1 MSADRGSDPRR
12 FAESTRQQS
21 PEMAE
26 WRWAHLQFRIPVWA
40 QLSNETWAGIPL
52 GLSVPVSA

>member
-1 MSADRGSDPRR
+1 MNADRGGNPRR
-12 FAESTRQQS
+12 SAESTRPQS

-40 QLSNETWAGIPL
+40 QLPNESWTGMAL
-52 GLSVPVSA
+52 GLTVPVSA